1 MPTPPHAHQSTTFYV
16 VDPPGGSSAIAYDT
30 ESGLSSATYGDTT
43 ALSLSFYIIGSEIAA
58 DAEPGPSHDSASWS
72 GSPTLSAAPL
82 TDLWSY
88 LDSVLLTIPPGGSI
102 ISDTG
107 DETGGGSGGS
117 ASTPGLPLPA
127 GWRGW
132 ITGRERR
139 LRHTGAWSLQAGGV
153 FWYAFPTAGSTPRW
167 DLAGRG
173 GKGGICQLGFGTI
186 NTATDTYVRVVQYFE
201 VTDPV
206 TIPYPTSV
214 TLRYGFIV
222 STNFPGS
229 SGSWK
234 HEVGTVSLP
243 TFTAY
248 PAGTETVVTFSGSG
262 NMEMFLDLFE
272 YFDHGGPGSTSAQSD
287 NQSELTS
294 PHENVTVTMPQV
306 RTYSE
311 DMRRGGQRGVVVS
324 VGGSGYSSVST
335 IPTTVASFDHR
346 YSPYS
351 YGLASIR
358 VRQGIAPS
366 GFSTCVASVVASFLL
381 GDVATGALSASLAGS
396 IADTT
401 GSSATQDSAT
411 AAGRTKTLY
420 SAPEWVGRAEFR
432 SLLPTPRVRRL
443 RGAVLDA
450 HGNLAAGADWEIETR
465 DDAIPATLET
475 VAGPTPAF
483 DRVYS
488 LDQRQ
493 SALYLSAG
501 DGLAIVPVQSL
512 VTPSTVPSGHGTFPF
527 QAGAR
532 VKASAATA
540 HGLGLPRLTIRGRS
554 WPLRTVQVRRVAY
567 YGTTDP
573 ETAAWDTGA
582 ITPTSVTATLS
593 SGMLHLVTSG
603 SGTPSIQIATDVSA
617 MAYRYHRVRYRCTTS
632 AGQSIT
638 LSRGQVTLSV
648 AASWTLACGA
658 AGEWREA
665 ELDVFRP
672 AGSLPSAAL
681 AGTAPTGAWVLQMPN
696 SQTFELEYL
705 RGEAHHFAISSI
717 LNLYDASPAAGV
729 LDLCV
734 DGMSRAGTSGEGWEE
749 SDASPP
755 AAGKPWSSDRPWEE
769 MISAPDDYPAG
780 YWYDSENSRYE
791 GGAGILHVGAGVL
804 SPYAD
809 RSLLA
814 PESALVDP
822 ESTLAQDV
830 LEGVRVNYPAAG
842 DVFGTDG
849 GYWGVE
855 TAITLASMTG
865 SRLVAV
871 LISQDLLSLPDV
883 VAYQTSPSLIEHAR
897 AVAETFEGWGVGD
910 GTLEARA
917 YSLRL
922 DPETDTGQRLAV
934 TVGTAVG
941 NTKYRESI
949 YSLWVILTTS
959 DDWLSADLSPTGR
972 ATLAYVTGSSIRLA
986 HASRQDAAYPGG
998 WTEVDTGQGG
1008 QWPCVRYEGA
1018 TGLLLLAYEES
1029 GSIKLRTT
1037 EDEGGVLDVA
1047 ITVFS
1052 GAGYKYPALAVSET
1066 GLRHAFAYNGGA
1078 VKAKTLDQQGNT
1090 VIAEASAI
1098 ASGVADDA
1106 IAAYTRDGR
1115 VYLAYRDSGTGAVKV
1130 VSSVDGVTFS

>member
-16 VDPPGGSSAIAYDT
+16 VDPPGGSSAVAYDQ
-30 ESGLSSATYGDTT
+30 ESGLSSATYGDTQ
-43 ALSLSFYIIGSEIAA
+43 ALSLSFYIIGSEIAQ
-58 DAEPGPSHDSASWS
+58 DSEPGPSHDSAYWS
-72 GSPTLSAAPL
+72 GSPTLSASPI

-88 LDSVLLTIPPGGSI
+88 LDSAALTILPGGSI
-102 ISDTG
+102 TSDTG

-117 ASTPGLPLPA
+117 ASTGLPLPS

-173 GKGGICQLGFGTI
+173 GKGGICQIGFGSI
-186 NTATDTYVRVVQYFE
+186 GTATDVYVRVVQYFE

-206 TIPYPTSV
+206 TVPYPSSV
-214 TLRYGFIV
+214 TLRYGFII

-234 HEVGTVSLP
+234 HEIGTLSLP
-243 TFTAY
+243 TFSAY

-262 NMEMFLDLFE
+262 NLEMFVDLFE
-272 YFDHGGPGSTSAQSD
+272 YFDHGGPGSTSAQGD
-287 NQSELTS
+287 NQSELTA
-294 PHENVTVTMPQV
+294 PHENVAVTMPQV
-306 RTYSE
+306 RTYAE
-311 DMRRGGQRGVVVS
+311 DMRRGGQRGVVAS
-324 VGGSGYSSVST
+324 VGATGYSSIST
-335 IPTTVASFDHR
+335 IPTTVANFDHR

-358 VRQGIAPS
+358 VRQGVAPS

-381 GDVATGALSASLAGS
+381 GDVATSAPAASLAGS

-432 SLLPTPRVRRL
+432 SLLPCPRVRRL

-450 HGNLAAGADWEIETR
+450 HGNLAAGSDWEIELR

-475 VAGPTPAF
+475 ATGPTPAF
-483 DRVYS
+483 DRVYT

-493 SALYLSAG
+493 VALYLSAG
-501 DGLAIVPVQSL
+501 DGLAVVPVQSL
-512 VTPSTVPSGHGTFPF
+512 VTPSSVPSGHGTFPF

-532 VKASAATA
+532 VKSSVATT
-540 HGLGLPRLTIRGRS
+540 HGMSLPRLTIRGKS
-554 WPLRTVQVRRVAY
+554 WPLRTVQVRRIAY

-573 ETAAWDTGA
+573 ASDTWDTGA
-582 ITPTSVTATLS
+582 ITGTNVTVTLAS
-593 SGMLHLVTSG
+593 SMLHLVCAGAG
-603 SGTPSIQIATDVSA
+603 SCSIQIATGVSA
-617 MAYRYHRVRYRCTTS
+617 MAYRYHRVRYRCTS
-632 AGQSIT
+632 AAGQSIT

-648 AASWTLACGA
+648 AASWSLACGA
-658 AGEWREA
+658 AGEWREV
-665 ELDVFRP
+665 EVDVFRP
-672 AGSLPSAAL
+672 QPSLPTAAL
-681 AGTAPTGAWVLQMPN
+681 AGTAPTGAWLLQMPN
-696 SQTFELEYL
+696 SQTFEVEYL
-705 RGEAHHFAISSI
+705 RGEARHFADSSI
-717 LNLYDASPAAGV
+717 LNLYDASPASGV

-734 DGMSRAGTSGEGWEE
+734 DGMSRAGTDGEGWQE
-749 SDASPP
+749 SPASPP

-769 MISAPDDYPAG
+769 MIASPDDYPAA
-780 YWYDSENSRYE
+780 YWYDSENTRYE

-804 SPYAD
+804 APYAD

-814 PESALVDP
+814 PDSPLVEP
-822 ESTLAQDV
+822 ETTIAQDV
-830 LEGVRVNYPAAG
+830 LEGIRVNYPAAG
-842 DVFGTDG
+842 DVTGTDG
-849 GYWGVE
+849 GSWGSE
-855 TAITLASMTG
+855 SAITLATMTG
-865 SRLVAV
+865 ARLVAV
-871 LISQDLLSLPDV
+871 MVSQDLLSLPDV
-883 VAYQTSPSLIEHAR
+883 VAYQTSPSLAEHAR
-897 AVAETFEGWGVGD
+897 AIAETFEGWGVAD

-922 DPETDTGQRLAV
+922 DPEADTGQRLAV

-941 NTKYRESI
+941 NTKYRETI

-972 ATLAYVTGSSIRLA
+972 ATLAYVAGSSIRLA
-986 HASRQDAAYPGG
+986 HASVAGASYPGAWG
-998 WTEVDTGQGG
+998 EIDTGQAG
-1008 QWPCVRYEGA
+1008 QWPCVRYEAA
-1018 TGLLLLAYEES
+1018 TGLLLLSYEES
-1029 GSIKLRTT
+1029 GAIKLRTT
-1037 EDEGGVLDVA
+1037 EDEGETLEVA

-1078 VKAKTLDQQGNT
+1078 VKTKTLDQQGNT
-1090 VIAEASAI
+1090 VIAEAAAI

-1115 VYLAYRDSGTGAVKV
+1115 IYLAYRDSGTGAVKV
-1130 VSSVDGVTFS
+1130 ASSVDGVTFS